1 MYTVE
6 FETDAKE
13 RIIEIPAEFATL
25 ASKHLKV
32 VLSFDENQN
41 STPCNSAKRVSAL
54 SLNTIDFKFDREEAN
69 KR

>member
-13 RIIEIPAEFATL
+13 RMIEIPEVFATL

-32 VLSFDENQN
+32 VLSYDENQN
-41 STPCNSAKRVSAL
+41 SAPSKSVKRVSAL
-54 SLNTIDFKFDREEAN
+54 SLNTINFKFDREEAN